1 MKTFQG
7 FIVSIIIVLTLFVI
21 AAFAS
26 GTIAGYLGLWKKP
39 IIGAFSAFVVV
50 FAGYKTAPK
59 YKKHAAVLWL
69 LAGAVAAYF
78 LSGDSYYPED
88 HQHAYQLTY
97 IPLIA
102 TYVSGIFAVTLC
114 FFLSKKRKTSTE

>member
-1 MKTFQG
+1 MKTFLG
-7 FIVSIIIVLTLFVI
+7 FIVSIIIVLTLFVV
-21 AAFAS
+21 AAFGS
-26 GTIAGYLGLWKKP
+26 GTIAGYIGLWKKP
-39 IIGAFSAFVVV
+39 IIGAFSAFIVVLV
-50 FAGYKTAPK
+50 GYKTAPK

-102 TYVSGIFAVTLC
+102 TYVSGIIAVIFC
-114 FFLSKKRKTSTE
+114 FWLSKKRK

>member
-7 FIVSIIIVLTLFVI
+7 FIVSFIIVLILFVF

-26 GTIAGYLGLWKKP
+26 GTIAGYIGLWKKP

-50 FAGYKTAPK
+50 FVGYKTAPK
-59 YKKHAAVLWL
+59 YKNYAAALWL
-69 LAGAVAAYF
+69 LAGGIAAYF

-102 TYVSGIFAVTLC
+102 TYVSGIFALIFC
-114 FFLSKKRKTSTE
+114 FWLSQKQR